1 MWSPSRNRRTEG
13 AEFRSEHGWHH
24 ESRRFRPVEGDESAF
39 LRPNLRPLNPPPPGR
54 GRRPRAASLAPLG
67 QFTFCPHRPALCQA
81 GAPSML
87 PFLTPVSLSCLRRA
101 PFCADRK
108 GRKSRLRRGI
118 PISPALTIHPLKRPR
133 RGNCDSPFLE
143 LPPSRSI
150 GSFPA
155 AGAYSVTPPPL
166 RPVWKERPRN
176 TGVGLVPARG
186 RHEPDAPDCHTH
198 SPNFN
203 REVTP

>member
-1 MWSPSRNRRTEG
+1 MLLWGNSPSAHIG
-13 AEFRSEHGWHH
+13 PHCVG
-24 ESRRFRPVEGDESAF
+24 
-39 LRPNLRPLNPPPPGR
+39 
-54 GRRPRAASLAPLG
+54 LA
-67 QFTFCPHRPALCQA
+67 H
-81 GAPSML
+81 L
-87 PFLTPVSLSCLRRA
+87 PYELFVSVFLSCLRRA
-101 PFCADRK
+101 PRWFPPRGKAAAAYATNVPPA
-108 GRKSRLRRGI
+108 RLLYAAV

-143 LPPSRSI
+143 LPPGCSAGR
-150 GSFPA
+150 FPA

-186 RHEPDAPDCHTH
+186 RHEPGAPDCRTH

-203 REVTP
+203 REVTS

>member
-1 MWSPSRNRRTEG
+1 MLLWGNSPSAHIGPHCVGLAHLPYELFCICFLVLPPAG
-13 AEFRSEHGWHH
+13 PCDGSLLAAKPLRS
-24 ESRRFRPVEGDESAF
+24 RFP
-39 LRPNLRPLNPPPPGR
+39 
-54 GRRPRAASLAPLG
+54 
-67 QFTFCPHRPALCQA
+67 
-81 GAPSML
+81 
-87 PFLTPVSLSCLRRA
+87 
-101 PFCADRK
+101 
-108 GRKSRLRRGI
+108 
-118 PISPALTIHPLKRPR
+118 PALTIHPLKRPR

-176 TGVGLVPARG
+176 TGVGLIPARG

>member
-1 MWSPSRNRRTEG
+1 MRWAGCHDCLPSAQGPTPQGGLSCSSG
-13 AEFRSEHGWHH
+13 AIHLLPTSARIVSGWRIFHMN
-24 ESRRFRPVEGDESAF
+24 FF
-39 LRPNLRPLNPPPPGR
+39 
-54 GRRPRAASLAPLG
+54 
-67 QFTFCPHRPALCQA
+67 
-81 GAPSML
+81 
-87 PFLTPVSLSCLRRA
+87 VSVFLSCLRRA
-101 PFCADRK
+101 PFWTARK
-108 GRKSRLRRGI
+108 GPKSRLRRGM

>member
-1 MWSPSRNRRTEG
+1 M
-13 AEFRSEHGWHH
+13 
-24 ESRRFRPVEGDESAF
+24 
-39 LRPNLRPLNPPPPGR
+39 
-54 GRRPRAASLAPLG
+54 
-67 QFTFCPHRPALCQA
+67 
-81 GAPSML
+81 
-87 PFLTPVSLSCLRRA
+87 
-101 PFCADRK
+101 
-108 GRKSRLRRGI
+108 

-176 TGVGLVPARG
+176 TGVGLVPARLFRSRPRLRPAG
-186 RHEPDAPDCHTH
+186 RPQGPPLQRTAGCRCSPVSTLTRRGGCPPPPTSFVPASGFGQAATRSAPTCVPARILLYSNQLFHTGGVFCGIHPPVRRSAGLCRPAAPADAHARPQG
-198 SPNFN
+198 
-203 REVTP
+203 